1 MATLEEYL
9 ADRKQYPDDQK
20 IVLADGLETT
30 LGELRDQG
38 FFRKQDYTH
47 KTNAVARE
55 REALQRE
62 KAEWEQSKTA
72 AEAEL
77 ARLAEQALQ
86 RAATVQRQ
94 NPDATVDEVDAYIA
108 KDPVSQRLLRQIE
121 AANKRASDAEAKAT
135 KAAEENAKQQQWYWQ
150 DLHQR
155 ALAAMKPQM
164 DELGITP
171 DEVVTFAKQSNIP
184 RIDWAFDL
192 LAKDK
197 RIEVATKK
205 AAEEA
210 EKRAYERARQELA
223 APAQLPQRRLAP
235 VLPQDQPQTFEDAKL
250 AAARDPEILATIEG
264 FGLDRV

>member
-1 MATLEEYL
+1 MATLEDYL
-9 ADRKQYPDDQK
+9 SNKKEYPDDQK

-47 KTNAVARE
+47 KTNAIARD
-55 REALQRE
+55 REALVRE

-77 ARLAEQALQ
+77 ARLAEQAVS

-94 NPDATVDEVDAYIA
+94 NPEATGDEVDEYIK

-121 AANKRASDAEAKAT
+121 KANARATDAEAKAT
-135 KAAEENAKQQQWYWQ
+135 KAAEENARQQQWYYQ

-155 ALAAMKPQM
+155 ALAALKPQM
-164 DELGITP
+164 DELGLTP

-197 RIEVATKK
+197 RIEHAVKKATEDATK
-205 AAEEA
+205 A
-210 EKRAYERARQELA
+210 AYEKAKMEYA
-223 APAQLPQRRLAP
+223 APSQLPQRRLAP
-235 VLPQDQPQTFEDAKL
+235 SLAQDQPATFEDAKL

-264 FGLDRV
+264 FGLDR